1 MRGQMKYGSMQTPN
15 FFLSISRIGFFQK
28 LFYSTFVKKN
38 PIPYLIAVDG
48 GGTGCR
54 VVIARPKGGIL
65 ASAESGPANIAT
77 AFGTA
82 LHTII
87 KTASEAWQKA
97 GLEAA
102 TMPQAVAVLG
112 LAGANIDDVA
122 QRLKRSLPFTQS
134 YVTDDRETTLRGAL
148 AGADGCLAAV
158 GTGSFF
164 CSQNAGVTRSIG
176 GWGFS
181 VGDDGGGARLGQ
193 DLLRRVLH
201 CHDGIENHSDLTR
214 SVLQAFDNDPA
225 AISTF
230 ALSASPHDFG
240 CYAPQVIKAADAGD
254 PQGVN
259 LRTSAVNAIQTAL
272 EAVGFT
278 GQQRLCMCGGLGR
291 AVSGVLDPVYRDN
304 LVKPKG
310 DALAGGLAIAQSI
323 LNQSQP
329 IQNMDSK
336 RRPLEN

>member
-1 MRGQMKYGSMQTPN
+1 MKKIPT
-15 FFLSISRIGFFQK
+15 
-28 LFYSTFVKKN
+28 
-38 PIPYLIAVDG
+38 PYLIAVDG

-54 VVIARPKGGIL
+54 IVIARPTGGIL
-65 ASAESGPANIAT
+65 ASAEAGPANIAT

-112 LAGANIDDVA
+112 LAGANLGDVA
-122 QRLKRSLPFTQS
+122 QQLKRSLPFAQS

-164 CSQNAGVTRSIG
+164 CSQNAGVTQSIG
-176 GWGFS
+176 GWGFP
-181 VGDDGGGARLGQ
+181 VGDDGSGARLGQ

-214 SVLQAFDNDPA
+214 SVLKAFGDDPA

-230 ALSASPHDFG
+230 ALGASPYDFG
-240 CYAPQVIKAADAGD
+240 CYALQVIKAASADD
-254 PQGVN
+254 PQGIR
-259 LRTSAVNAIQTAL
+259 LRTAAVRAIQTSL
-272 EAVGFT
+272 DAVGFA
-278 GQQRLCMCGGLGR
+278 GQQPLCMCGRLGQ
-291 AVSGVLDPVYRDN
+291 AVSGVMDPAYRDN

-310 DALAGGLAIAQSI
+310 DALAGGLAIAQNIS
-323 LNQSQP
+323 NQSQP
-329 IQNMDSK
+329 M
-336 RRPLEN
+336 